1 MSVTIIA
8 ALEIIAGLFYL
19 LGGVSFVALAPYFAT
34 YGEMYTAISGVASGV
49 FIVLAI
55 ITFVIAWGLLTG
67 KNWARWIGIIV
78 SALGVLSG
86 LAILPM
92 GIVFVVIDGA
102 IIYYL
107 TRPNVVNWF
116 SGRAPAE
123 VSPPPPPPPV

>member
-1 MSVTIIA
+1 M
-8 ALEIIAGLFYL
+8 
-19 LGGVSFVALAPYFAT
+19 ALAPYFAA

-86 LAILPM
+86 LATLPI

-116 SGRAPAE
+116 TGRASAE

>member
-19 LGGVSFVALAPYFAT
+19 LGGVSFVALAPYFAA

-86 LAILPM
+86 LATLPI

-116 SGRAPAE
+116 TGRASAE

>member
-1 MSVTIIA
+1 MGVTIIA

-19 LGGVSFVALAPYFAT
+19 LSGVSFAALAPYFVAN
-34 YGEMYTAISGVASGV
+34 GEMYTAISGVASGV

-116 SGRAPAE
+116 SGKAPAE